1 MNDNLNSSEPG
12 HSKLSHS
19 ERHGR
24 LFHRISLP
32 YSWFFAGQSRSYAK
46 CFEIG
51 RSALPEPA
59 GKQALDLGCG
69 TGAFTAALRKE
80 GWNAQGVDIAP
91 GMLAQAHKKG
101 LSCTLGDVLKGLS
114 LGDHSFDL
122 VSAAYVAHGLR
133 KDDRYRLF
141 AEMGRLSRSVV
152 LLHDYTPDRHPLTT
166 FIEWLEGGDYFNF
179 IQTGAEEM
187 RAVFAEVKV
196 VRVGP
201 RAAWYVCRAE

>member
-1 MNDNLNSSEPG
+1 MTAPRTDKE
-12 HSKLSHS
+12 LSHS

-24 LFHRISLP
+24 LFHRIALP

-46 CFEIG
+46 CFDLG
-51 RSALPEPA
+51 RSALPNPS
-59 GKQALDLGCG
+59 GKVALDLGCG

-80 GWNAQGVDIAP
+80 GWTAQGVDVAP

-101 LSCTLGDVLKGLS
+101 LSCALGDVLQGLAVE
-114 LGDHSFDL
+114 DHSFDL

-133 KDDRYRLF
+133 KDDRQRLF
-141 AEMGRLSRSVV
+141 IEMKRLSRGLV
-152 LLHDYTPDRHPLTT
+152 LLHDYTPDRHPLTS

-179 IQTGAEEM
+179 IQTGEAEM
-187 RAVFAEVKV
+187 RAVFSNVNV

-201 RAAWYVCRAE
+201 RAAWYICAAGCQ